1 MAFPAENQNSLR
13 VLLYVAAGVILI
25 RGTGML
31 ALNQKL
37 DADVDQYRQLAENL
51 RQHHVYGRQGQGEIH
66 PTAFRPPLYPLLLA
80 GTSPDGT
87 VGRWQVMILHLL
99 MAIASAWIMILL
111 ARASGLGQASWL
123 AGLLVTVDPILFYQS
138 TQLMTETLATLLA
151 LLLLFALL
159 RSGEGRE
166 PRWMLAAGT
175 IAGLAILCRPTF
187 LAFAGLAWLLLAVRR
202 RWKPMML
209 FSAAAAVVLVPWI
222 VRNSLVLGKPV
233 LTTTHGGYTLLLGN
247 NPHFY
252 EHLRTAP
259 WGSTW
264 KPDRFDSDV
273 KGIRW
278 GMGGWHVPGATGHQ
292 DEEVPAPGRPWDFD
306 SKTPHSYH
314 RLYAEVHEWGEVEDD
329 QFAYQL
335 AFHSIRAEPAS
346 FAWSCL
352 VRLGRLWSPFPHQ
365 VDSHESIA
373 AFLLRRGTAVWYLV
387 ILSAA
392 IAGCWRRRSAWK
404 TDPWI
409 WGLLLCLSFSL
420 VHTFYWSNIRM
431 RAPLMP
437 FVYLA
442 ALGCLASR
450 GSSPARSAE
459 PAVESAADEL

>member
-1 MAFPAENQNSLR
+1 MAFPAENKISLR
-13 VLLYVAAGVILI
+13 ALLYVAAGVILI

-151 LLLLFALL
+151 LLLLLALL

-166 PRWMLAAGT
+166 PRWMLVAGM

-252 EHLRTAP
+252 KHLRTAP

-264 KPDRFDSDV
+264 NPDRFDADW
-273 KGIRW
+273 RRN
-278 GMGGWHVPGATGHQ
+278 HVSEDPGFDFWANN
-292 DEEVPAPGRPWDFD
+292 PAPAGGTHPR
-306 SKTPHSYH
+306 
-314 RLYAEVHEWGEVEDD
+314 GEVEDD
-329 QFAYQL
+329 QFAYQV

-365 VDSHESIA
+365 VNPNESLPA
-373 AFLLRRGTAVWYLV
+373 LLLRLGTVAWYLV
-387 ILSAA
+387 ILVAA

-450 GSSPARSAE
+450 GSRPEPRTE